1 MFMAT
6 HLVGFGAS
14 GDSRILS
21 EVTKWAGDTANWTF
35 TGDDITDADAAD
47 HHIRT
52 AAAISTTGS
61 GDILFT
67 PSNLAN
73 GQGFGVY
80 DTAEDATF
88 NATAGAAGA
97 GMASM
102 TNSWWFKIQTATTY
116 DAMYGSAAEASGLT
130 VAAND
135 VIKIAREGS
144 TFKIYRNGSAV
155 HTFATTSTASIKAVV
170 YSVSGTALT
179 VADVS
184 WSG

>member
-14 GDSRILS
+14 SGVRTYSDSTLWS
-21 EVTKWAGDTANWTF
+21 GDTANWTF
-35 TGDDITDADAAD
+35 TGDDITDADTFD

-52 AAAISTTGS
+52 ASAISTTG
-61 GDILFT
+61 DYDVQCT
-67 PSNLAN
+67 PSNLAS

-102 TNSWWFKIQTATTY
+102 TNSWWVKIQSAITY
-116 DAMYGSAAEASGLT
+116 DAMLGAAASASGLT
-130 VAAND
+130 IAAGD
-135 VIKIAREGS
+135 IIKIAREGG
-144 TFKIYRNGSAV
+144 TTKIYRNGSVV
-155 HTFATTSTASIKAVV
+155 HTFAGTTSVTTKAVV
-170 YSVSGTALT
+170 YNNTGTALT